1 MEIIKPLI
9 TQIDRAETLRYAG
22 LSRDKTWQPEL
33 LDKACMQLLS
43 TAEPQFV
50 YRIAT
55 HHEQVIDGKYCYSSQ
70 ALQRHLR
77 QSKQVVLLA
86 GTLGQAVDELGDRL
100 FAAGEYTT
108 AVLANAAATALIEQA
123 ADYAQQLITK
133 LYLHK
138 RGLRLGSRFSPGY
151 ADWPLTEQREFFALL
166 ATDKIRLSLHES
178 LSLVPK
184 KSITAVIPIL
194 TGTCDDISE
203 GCRNCSARQCE
214 YRK

>member
-86 GTLGQAVDELGDRL
+86 GTLGQAVDELGDRPRASSRIGGRG
-100 FAAGEYTT
+100 FADELGEILAS
-108 AVLANAAATALIEQA
+108 AVEHRGDLQRAVALKPFGQ
-123 ADYAQQLITK
+123 
-133 LYLHK
+133 
-138 RGLRLGSRFSPGY
+138 
-151 ADWPLTEQREFFALL
+151 
-166 ATDKIRLSLHES
+166 
-178 LSLVPK
+178 
-184 KSITAVIPIL
+184 
-194 TGTCDDISE
+194 
-203 GCRNCSARQCE
+203 
-214 YRK
+214 